1 MVFSIILLVQSNGL
15 IAGEGRDDAFRELM
29 RKMASSS
36 DSLRTS
42 SKSLIDNL
50 DEKIPSLQKGASEM
64 EKSDGK
70 CDKQVSNRILYS
82 IVIEFKTIKE
92 SMNSVYA
99 DAASVYNEST
109 SVGAMSGVFL
119 GYEPSV
125 LESYIQKLQ
134 SAEEKYNTLIS
145 NYNETQEK
153 LKEQI
158 NYYESSYCK

>member
-1 MVFSIILLVQSNGL
+1 
-15 IAGEGRDDAFRELM
+15 
-29 RKMASSS
+29 
-36 DSLRTS
+36 
-42 SKSLIDNL
+42 
-50 DEKIPSLQKGASEM
+50 
-64 EKSDGK
+64 
-70 CDKQVSNRILYS
+70 
-82 IVIEFKTIKE
+82 
-92 SMNSVYA
+92 
-99 DAASVYNEST
+99 
-109 SVGAMSGVFL
+109 MSGVFL